1 MSNRD
6 KRRGADRR
14 DDRRTELR
22 LLEDETVTDRYDQ
35 RDLWS
40 ERPERPGRASHGRS
54 RSRHYASGGARP
66 TRAGGSGGSGGS
78 RGDGQGGQ
86 DWLLDERDRPDWDRE
101 DWRDRYRA
109 LRARSRWPL
118 AFTTAGVVLLFFGGL
133 ILVQP
138 PGTGGILGAPCAT
151 ASCSKTSAP
160 ASVPASPSTAA
171 STPAAVPPSPAPS
184 APARPSASGSASAP
198 ASASGSASAATGP
211 TTPTTPATLASPA
224 LRFVHVTYSLV
235 RRWAGGFQ
243 GQFTIVNRGH
253 TAISDWRL
261 TVVLP
266 DDHVESAWDASFQE
280 TGNTVTLIP
289 PAYALSIAPGAKV
302 TEQFTA
308 TGTTLRP
315 VSCTFSGAPC

>member
-6 KRRGADRR
+6 KRRGADRH
-14 DDRRTELR
+14 DDRRNELR
-22 LLEDETVTDRYDQ
+22 LLEDEPVTDRFDQ

-40 ERPERPGRASHGRS
+40 QERPGRASHGRP
-54 RSRHYASGGARP
+54 RSRHYASAGDRRP
-66 TRAGGSGGSGGS
+66 RAGGSGGSGRGGS
-78 RGDGQGGQ
+78 RGGGHGGE
-86 DWLLDERDRPDWDRE
+86 DWLLDEQDRPDWDRE

-118 AFTTAGVVLLFFGGL
+118 AFTAAGVVLLFFGGL
-133 ILVQP
+133 MLVQP
-138 PGTGGILGAPCAT
+138 PGTSGILGGAPCTT
-151 ASCSKTSAP
+151 ASCSHTTAP
-160 ASVPASPSTAA
+160 ASVPARPSTSA

-184 APARPSASGSASAP
+184 ASVSTRPSAS

-211 TTPTTPATLASPA
+211 TTPATSVSPA

-235 RRWAGGFQ
+235 RRWKNGFQ
-243 GQFTIVNRGH
+243 GQFTIVNQGR

-266 DDHVESAWDASFQE
+266 NDHVESAWDASFQE

-289 PAYALSIAPGAKV
+289 PAYALSIAAGAKV

>member
-6 KRRGADRR
+6 ERRGAGRPDGRR
-14 DDRRTELR
+14 NELR
-22 LLEDETVTDRYDQ
+22 LLEDETATDRYDQ
-35 RDLWS
+35 RDLWAQ
-40 ERPERPGRASHGRS
+40 ERPGRASHGRP
-54 RSRHYASGGARP
+54 RSRHYASGGARRP
-66 TRAGGSGGSGGS
+66 RAGGPGSAGGS
-78 RGDGQGGQ
+78 RGGGPGE
-86 DWLLDERDRPDWDRE
+86 DWLLDDRDRPDWDRE

-118 AFTTAGVVLLFFGGL
+118 AFTAAGVVLLFFGGL

-138 PGTGGILGAPCAT
+138 PGTAGILGGAPCAT
-151 ASCSKTSAP
+151 ASCSHTTAP
-160 ASVPASPSTAA
+160 ASVAAKPSTSA
-171 STPAAVPPSPAPS
+171 STPAAAPPSPAPPS
-184 APARPSASGSASAP
+184 ASLSARPSASASASAT
-198 ASASGSASAATGP
+198 ASAATGP
-211 TTPTTPATLASPA
+211 TTPATSVSPA

-289 PAYALSIAPGAKV
+289 PAYALSIAAGAKV

-315 VSCTFSGAPC
+315 VSCKFSGAPC